1 MAQKSETTKVAHV
14 TKNADS
20 IKFAKAP
27 VYNLANVRRD
37 MVNLIVKAS
46 NDPKKVEAIAETIA
60 VLKEFLDVRAEHAA
74 EVRTA
79 AVAAAKSAE
88 EAKAVAAAQA
98 RVVDAKHNLKA
109 AEDGAAKW
117 SAVLADLMPAKK

>member
-1 MAQKSETTKVAHV
+1 MAKKSETTKVAHV

-88 EAKAVAAAQA
+88 EAKAVAAA

-109 AEDGAAKW
+109 AEAGAAKW